1 MEVLTNPLLYKEL
14 NQINMNILE
23 MSFARIDREWN
34 MKNVI
39 SPFVRIYYIQS
50 GEAFI
55 QYHNQTVKL
64 SSGNIYLI
72 PSHLE
77 FSYWCDSS
85 MSKLYAHINL
95 LDYNNYDLFSGYDK
109 CIVLTTK
116 QPVINSIIQ
125 EWQQG
130 DILSS
135 LSLKSTLYQTVVEAI
150 LQEHISLGTIEEY
163 SDLVK
168 KAIQIIKNKPHQSL
182 TAQTLAELL
191 FVSPSQL
198 QKKFRKE
205 MKLSLGQYIKEQIMF
220 AAANLLRDQD
230 KSIKEI
236 SDTLGFCDQ
245 FHFSRRFCDYYGM
258 SPSLYRKSILF

>member
-1 MEVLTNPLLYKEL
+1 
-14 NQINMNILE
+14 MNILE

-39 SPFVRIYYIQS
+39 SPFVRIYYVQS

-109 CIVLTTK
+109 CIVLTNK

-163 SDLVK
+163 SDLVR
-168 KAIQIIKNKPHQSL
+168 KAIQIIKDRPHQSL

-205 MKLSLGQYIKEQIMF
+205 MKLSLGQYIKEQVMF
-220 AAANLLRDQD
+220 AAANLLRAQD

-245 FHFSRRFCDYYGM
+245 FHFSRRFCEYYGM